1 MGRKIRCAEVCF
13 SVFCRMSE
21 ISDRIAAIH
30 ERMNAA
36 CTRAGRDAASVE
48 LLAVSKTFPAEA
60 IREAF
65 EAGQLLFGEN
75 KVQEVLAKA
84 PELPSK
90 LRWHLIG
97 HLQSNK
103 VRKIL
108 PLVDVVHSV
117 DSLDL
122 ARDIQRIGGE
132 LGLFPKVYLEVN
144 LAAECTKH
152 GFKPAELREGGLEAL
167 YQLDRLHIQGLMC
180 IPPFDPMPEKT
191 RPYFIELRNLRDELE
206 KLGGAP
212 LPRLSMGMSHDFEVA
227 IEEGATIVRV
237 GSAIFGERTYQK
249 A

>member
-1 MGRKIRCAEVCF
+1 
-13 SVFCRMSE
+13 MSALA
-21 ISDRIAAIH
+21 DRLHAIH
-30 ERMNAA
+30 ERLRTA
-36 CTRAGRDAASVE
+36 CERSGRDASSVD
-48 LLAVSKTFPAEA
+48 LLAVSKTFPVEA
-60 IREAF
+60 IREAMD
-65 EAGQLLFGEN
+65 AGQLLFGEN

-108 PLVDVVHSV
+108 PLVDAVHSV
-117 DSLDL
+117 DSIDL

-144 LAAECTKH
+144 LAAESTKH
-152 GFKPAELREGGLEAL
+152 GFKPAELREGALDAL
-167 YQLDRLHIQGLMC
+167 YEMDRLHIQGLMC
-180 IPPFDPMPEKT
+180 IPPFDPIPEKT
-191 RPYFIELRNLRDELE
+191 RPYFAALRTLRDELE

-212 LPRLSMGMSHDFEVA
+212 LPKLSMGMSHDFEVA

-237 GSAIFGERTYQK
+237 GSAIFGERTYAK